1 MDERE
6 RRAFV
11 LGLLSI
17 SAKSQPPLS
26 GRYPTPL
33 ATLCSRRVQS
43 SLFLTP
49 VHLAAITLSR
59 LTGNDLAS
67 SVCGTIKRVSTFMLV
82 SESLSSS
89 SVFLIVKQQIFRDS
103 VDEAA
108 SIDLLTGFLSFVLC
122 DHRIRS
128 EEDGIELLRL
138 NFHVLKFDLRLCSE

>member
-1 MDERE
+1 
-6 RRAFV
+6 
-11 LGLLSI
+11 
-17 SAKSQPPLS
+17 
-26 GRYPTPL
+26 
-33 ATLCSRRVQS
+33 
-43 SLFLTP
+43 
-49 VHLAAITLSR
+49 
-59 LTGNDLAS
+59 
-67 SVCGTIKRVSTFMLV
+67 MLV